1 MSFLFLYR
9 NNTMATVHRLLSDEG
24 KAVAREKARARYQR
38 TRDARK
44 RQAYLRVLRQ
54 IKKPKKSTLESH
66 GFRETPEGWMDLDGQ
81 VVLFSMPE
89 SPRPSPAAP

>member
-1 MSFLFLYR
+1 
-9 NNTMATVHRLLSDEG
+9 MATVYRLLSDEG

-44 RQAYLRVLRQ
+44 RQAYLRVLQQ

-66 GFRETPEGWMDLDGQ
+66 GFRETPEGWVDLDGQ
-81 VVLFSMPE
+81 VVLGLTQQ
-89 SPRPSPAAP
+89 SPAVA

>member
-1 MSFLFLYR
+1 
-9 NNTMATVHRLLSDEG
+9 MATVYRLLSDEG

-44 RQAYLRVLRQ
+44 RQAYLRVLQQ

-66 GFRETPEGWMDLDGQ
+66 GFRETPEGWVDLDGQ
-81 VVLFSMPE
+81 VVLGLTPVVGLKQ
-89 SPRPSPAAP
+89 RPSAP